1 MKILIVD
8 DSAIA
13 RKMMKSCL
21 PKDQDY
27 EIYEAENGKEGLEK
41 FKEIYPYI
49 TFLDLTMPIMGGFE
63 CLENIMKVDK
73 NAIVIVVTADIQVQ
87 SMKKVMDLGAFR
99 VLKKPLNKEAFRR
112 ALMNAQGKVG

>member
-8 DSAIA
+8 DSLIA
-13 RKMMKSCL
+13 RKIMKSCL

-41 FKEIYPYI
+41 FKKICPDI

-73 NAIVIVVTADIQVQ
+73 NAMVIVATADIQFQ

-99 VLKKPLNKEAFRR
+99 VLKKPLNKEAFQR